1 MKHLK
6 HACTPAPRLLWCCRS
21 AARTTLTV
29 LAYRLW
35 HEPSVLLRGSFHQ
48 RSIKQTV
55 TVSNWDLYSAEPEWF
70 MHLSF
75 LICWNKVSTFGF
87 FFFFFC
93 CMHQPSLRRWR
104 GKDGGKRPW
113 RAQQSQ
119 PGNLFQARL
128 FSQVCCCECA
138 VVEDNRIRRVYMST
152 LLLFW
157 MHNMLLLGAFWSSGW
172 RSFSCIF
179 L

>member
-104 GKDGGKRPW
+104 GKDGANVLEEHSKVNP
-113 RAQQSQ
+113 AICS
-119 PGNLFQARL
+119 RL
-128 FSQVCCCECA
+128 VSFLKYVVVSVQWSRTIAFAGSTWALCCYSECTTCF
-138 VVEDNRIRRVYMST
+138 Y
-152 LLLFW
+152 
-157 MHNMLLLGAFWSSGW
+157 
-172 RSFSCIF
+172 
-179 L
+179 